1 MNEVSKMFEIKK
13 RIGASMVGPDYSVK
27 DSAIIDMLQEC
38 CVLQLD
44 NCEVTQKYYE
54 MCNATTFLSYWQID
68 YLKQP
73 EYGSSVTV
81 GTSVFEMKRSYGTRN
96 CIIKDEEGNPLI
108 MVASGGANVDK
119 TTGKPAPMPKD
130 ILSVYPLYDKIDM
143 EYAPRKVHIPE
154 DVDAERFEPW
164 PVRKYQ
170 IDYNNHVNNARYM
183 DVAED
188 YIPDGFEKGRLIIAY
203 VKPAKLGDVFYPVR
217 YIKDNKVWI
226 ILEDENGESYVK
238 MEYTARG

>member
-1 MNEVSKMFEIKK
+1 MFEIKK
-13 RIGASMVGPDYSVK
+13 RIGASMVGPGYRVK

-54 MCNATTFLSYWQID
+54 QCNATTFLSYWQID
-68 YLKQP
+68 YIAEP
-73 EYGSSVTV
+73 VYGSEVTV

-96 CIIKDEEGNPLI
+96 CLISDEAGNVLIK
-108 MVASGGANVDK
+108 VASGGANVDK
-119 TTGKPAPMPKD
+119 DTGKPAPMPKD
-130 ILSVYPLYDKIDM
+130 ILAEYPLFDKLDM
-143 EYAPRKVHIPE
+143 EYASRKIHWPE
-154 DVDAERFEPW
+154 DALEERFEPW

-170 IDYNNHVNNARYM
+170 IDFNNHVNNARYM

-188 YIPDGFEKGRLIIAY
+188 YIPDDFEKGRLIIAY

-217 YIKDNKVWI
+217 YMKDNKIWI
-226 ILEDENGESYVK
+226 LLEDAEGESYIK